1 MLPTNFSRCM
11 SVASGKLSGK
21 EARFAALFSEWG
33 YLGLNQGRSFMSR
46 IRHIAIVTSNQ
57 EKLGNF
63 YKTAFG
69 MKEVKGIGSALYL
82 SDGYMNLALIK
93 NTPELKVDE
102 GLYHFGFEVEDVE
115 SLKDVLKQVGASSE
129 VHPRPRNRDAEFRVH
144 DPDGNAIDLVCS
156 RKWPV

>member
-1 MLPTNFSRCM
+1 MN
-11 SVASGKLSGK
+11 
-21 EARFAALFSEWG
+21 
-33 YLGLNQGRSFMSR
+33 R

-82 SDGYMNLALIK
+82 SDGYMNLAIIK
-93 NTPELKVDE
+93 KTPELK
-102 GLYHFGFEVEDVE
+102 
-115 SLKDVLKQVGASSE
+115 VGASSE
-129 VHPRPRNRDAEFRVH
+129 VQPRPKNRDAEFRVH

>member
-1 MLPTNFSRCM
+1 LRI
-11 SVASGKLSGK
+11 VLKASIEPK
-21 EARFAALFSEWG
+21 EG
-33 YLGLNQGRSFMSR
+33 VIMGR

-93 NTPELKVDE
+93 KTPEVKAKE
-102 GLYHFGFEVEDVE
+102 GLYHFGFEVDDVE
-115 SLKDVLKQVGASSE
+115 PLRKVFEQVGASSE
-129 VHPRPRNRDAEFRVH
+129 VQPRPKNRDAEFRVH
-144 DPDGNAIDLVCS
+144 DPDGNAIDLVSS

>member
-1 MLPTNFSRCM
+1 MSDIASAPLQSRR
-11 SVASGKLSGK
+11 GDKK
-21 EARFAALFSEWG
+21 EG
-33 YLGLNQGRSFMSR
+33 DMSR
-46 IRHIAIVTSNQ
+46 IRHIAVVTSNQ

-93 NTPELKVDE
+93 KTPELKVDE
-102 GLYHFGFEVEDVE
+102 GLYHFGFEVDDVE
-115 SLKDVLKQVGASSE
+115 PLKDIFKEVGASSE
-129 VHPRPRNRDAEFRVH
+129 VQRRPTDRDAEFRVY
-144 DPDGNAIDLVCS
+144 DPDGNPIDLVCS

>member
-1 MLPTNFSRCM
+1 
-11 SVASGKLSGK
+11 
-21 EARFAALFSEWG
+21 
-33 YLGLNQGRSFMSR
+33 MSR
-46 IRHIAIVTSNQ
+46 IRHIAVVNSNQ

-93 NTPELKVDE
+93 KTPELKVDE
-102 GLYHFGFEVEDVE
+102 GLYHFGFEVDDVE
-115 SLKDVLKQVGASSE
+115 PLKDIFKQVGASSE
-129 VHPRPRNRDAEFRVH
+129 VQRRPKDRDAEFRVY
-144 DPDGNAIDLVCS
+144 DPDGNPIDLVCS

>member
-1 MLPTNFSRCM
+1 MN
-11 SVASGKLSGK
+11 
-21 EARFAALFSEWG
+21 
-33 YLGLNQGRSFMSR
+33 R

-93 NTPELKVDE
+93 KTPELKVDE
-102 GLYHFGFEVEDVE
+102 GLYHFGFEVDDVGP
-115 SLKDVLKQVGASSE
+115 LKDVFKEVGASSE
-129 VHPRPRNRDAEFRVH
+129 VQPRPKNRDAEFRVH

>member
-1 MLPTNFSRCM
+1 MN
-11 SVASGKLSGK
+11 
-21 EARFAALFSEWG
+21 
-33 YLGLNQGRSFMSR
+33 R

-69 MKEVKGIGSALYL
+69 MKEVTGIGSALYL

-93 NTPELKVDE
+93 KTPHVKAEE
-102 GLYHFGFEVEDVE
+102 GLYHFGFEVDEVE
-115 SLKDVLKQVGASSE
+115 PLKEVFKEAGASSA
-129 VHPRPRNRDAEFRVH
+129 VQPRPKDRDAEFRVH
-144 DPDGNAIDLVCS
+144 DPDGNPIDLVSS

>member
-1 MLPTNFSRCM
+1 
-11 SVASGKLSGK
+11 
-21 EARFAALFSEWG
+21 
-33 YLGLNQGRSFMSR
+33 MSR

-93 NTPELKVDE
+93 KTPEVKVDE
-102 GLYHFGFEVEDVE
+102 GLYHFGFEEA
-115 SLKDVLKQVGASSE
+115 GASSE
-129 VHPRPRNRDAEFRVH
+129 VQPRPKNRDAEYRVH
-144 DPDGNAIDLVCS
+144 DPDGNPIDLVCS

>member
-1 MLPTNFSRCM
+1 
-11 SVASGKLSGK
+11 
-21 EARFAALFSEWG
+21 
-33 YLGLNQGRSFMSR
+33 MSR

-93 NTPELKVDE
+93 KTPQLKVDE
-102 GLYHFGFEVEDVE
+102 GLYHFGFEIDDVE
-115 SLKDVLKQVGASSE
+115 PLKDVFRQAGASSE
-129 VHPRPRNRDAEFRVH
+129 VQPRPKDRDAEFRVH
-144 DPDGNAIDLVCS
+144 DPDGNAIDLVSS

>member
-1 MLPTNFSRCM
+1 
-11 SVASGKLSGK
+11 
-21 EARFAALFSEWG
+21 
-33 YLGLNQGRSFMSR
+33 MSR

-93 NTPELKVDE
+93 KTPELKVDE
-102 GLYHFGFEVEDVE
+102 GLYHFGFEVDDVE
-115 SLKDVLKQVGASSE
+115 PLKDVVKQVGASSE
-129 VHPRPRNRDAEFRVH
+129 VQPRPKNRDAEFRVH

>member
-1 MLPTNFSRCM
+1 
-11 SVASGKLSGK
+11 
-21 EARFAALFSEWG
+21 
-33 YLGLNQGRSFMSR
+33 MSR

-57 EKLGNF
+57 EKLSNF

-93 NTPELKVDE
+93 KTPELNVDE
-102 GLYHFGFEVEDVE
+102 GLYHFGFEVDDVE
-115 SLKDVLKQVGASSE
+115 PLEEILKQSGAASE
-129 VHPRPRNRDAEFRVH
+129 VQPRPKNRDAEFRVH

>member
-1 MLPTNFSRCM
+1 MSDIASAPLQSRR
-11 SVASGKLSGK
+11 GDKK
-21 EARFAALFSEWG
+21 EG
-33 YLGLNQGRSFMSR
+33 NMSR
-46 IRHIAIVTSNQ
+46 IRHIAVVTSNQ

-93 NTPELKVDE
+93 KTPELKVDE
-102 GLYHFGFEVEDVE
+102 GLYHFGFEVDDVE
-115 SLKDVLKQVGASSE
+115 PLKDIFKEVGASSE
-129 VHPRPRNRDAEFRVH
+129 VQRRPTDRDAEFRVY
-144 DPDGNAIDLVCS
+144 DPDGNPIDLVCS

>member
-1 MLPTNFSRCM
+1 M

-63 YKTAFG
+63 YKTTFG
-69 MKEVKGIGSALYL
+69 MKEVKGIGTALYL

>member
-1 MLPTNFSRCM
+1 
-11 SVASGKLSGK
+11 
-21 EARFAALFSEWG
+21 
-33 YLGLNQGRSFMSR
+33 MSR

-63 YKTAFG
+63 YKTTFG
-69 MKEVKGIGSALYL
+69 MKEVKGIGTALYL

>member
-1 MLPTNFSRCM
+1 MN
-11 SVASGKLSGK
+11 
-21 EARFAALFSEWG
+21 
-33 YLGLNQGRSFMSR
+33 R

-82 SDGYMNLALIK
+82 SDGYMNLAIIK
-93 NTPELKVDE
+93 KTPELK
-102 GLYHFGFEVEDVE
+102 
-115 SLKDVLKQVGASSE
+115 VGASSE
-129 VHPRPRNRDAEFRVH
+129 VQPRPKNRDAEFRVH

-156 RKWPV
+156 RKWPI